1 MEENKIIQQEAETE
15 VVQEQPTEEST
26 EEKKNKAEEAKK
38 IILEKLEERKAK
50 IKTASEVMKEG
61 RGVLKL
67 ETVLRSQS
75 KDVTELAYDFTELT
89 GMEYIDAMD
98 ADPNVQ
104 SAFSIT
110 NRQALA
116 LFAQAAAKKTP
127 GMGMRDIMEQIGGTD
142 AVEAVELAMLFFHA
156 SKRAGQLRISKMPSQ
171 QE

>member
-1 MEENKIIQQEAETE
+1 MEENKILQTEEEAGTM
-15 VVQEQPTEEST
+15 QEQPAEQTEE
-26 EEKKNKAEEAKK
+26 EIKNKAEEAKK

-61 RGVLKL
+61 KGVLKL

-75 KDVTELAYDFTELT
+75 KDVTELAYDFTALT

-98 ADPNVQ
+98 ADPNSQ
-104 SAFSIT
+104 NSFTIT

-116 LFAQAAAKKTP
+116 LFAQAAAKQTQ

-142 AVEAVELAMLFFHA
+142 AVEAVELSMLFFHA
-156 SKRAGQLRISKMPSQ
+156 SKKAGQMRISKMPSQ
-171 QE
+171 QA